1 MGRGEGETEVA
12 VRMALCWICEQE
24 EATTREHRSKRSDLK
39 AVLGDSGGAFLHT
52 DKRWNRRVQSID
64 SKLAKYEP
72 SLCATCNNERT
83 QPHDFAWEVL
93 SASLRRRSPP
103 LIPGGYVR
111 GNRIFRYGTS
121 RKMRDMHLF
130 FLKWLGCQIVET
142 SIPIVP
148 GIDTFGAAIMA
159 GKPHKNIWLSFGLAG
174 GGSVAASDLDAANF
188 TGTGAFD
195 YLARFY
201 IVDDIAVRV
210 RFSSVKL
217 PDDWHPQN
225 GNRFLIADYP

>member
-1 MGRGEGETEVA
+1 MV
-12 VRMALCWICEQE
+12 LCWICEQE

-52 DKRWNRRVQSID
+52 DQRLNRRVQSID
-64 SKLAKYEP
+64 SKRVKFEP
-72 SLCATCNNERT
+72 SLCTTCNNERT
-83 QPHDFAWEVL
+83 QPHDFAWEAL

-103 LIPGGYVR
+103 LIPSGHLRLDRV
-111 GNRIFRYGTS
+111 FRYGTS
-121 RKMRDMHLF
+121 QKMLNVHLF
-130 FLKWLGCQIVET
+130 FVKWLGCQIVET
-142 SIPIVP
+142 GIPITP
-148 GIDTFGAAIMA
+148 AIGTFGAAIIA

-174 GGSVAASDLDAANF
+174 GGSVAASDLNGASF

-210 RFSSVKL
+210 RLSGVKL
-217 PDDWHPQN
+217 PNDWHPQH
-225 GNRFLIADYP
+225 GNRILIADYR